1 MTSCSY
7 RTDGDL
13 DLALWVDGIETQLGD
28 SIDDNEQLSLD
39 VVFGHPYILEVRGKN
54 SAVNPFYE
62 LQVKGPAAPQITEFQ
77 VAKASAPDRWYSP
90 LAGDGSM
97 ASVPWLD
104 WRQIQIGFSQDVLVR
119 GEDLQVEDSAAAGLP
134 LQDFVYDATRHTATW
149 TFASWPAA
157 GQLVLTLSDAITDAS
172 LNALDGDGGPL
183 LPSGD
188 GLPGG
193 AWVLPVNVLPGDF
206 HADGMLDGL
215 DIDALAGA
223 IQAGDPVF
231 DLNDD
236 GQSTS
241 SDIVVWVQDLM
252 GTAIGDVNLD
262 GRFDSTDLV
271 IVFIAG
277 EFEDRAWAI
286 RPGRRAT

>member
-1 MTSCSY
+1 MH
-7 RTDGDL
+7 
-13 DLALWVDGIETQLGD
+13 W
-28 SIDDNEQLSLD
+28 
-39 VVFGHPYILEVRGKN
+39 
-54 SAVNPFYE
+54 
-62 LQVKGPAAPQITEFQ
+62 
-77 VAKASAPDRWYSP
+77 
-90 LAGDGSM
+90 
-97 ASVPWLD
+97 
-104 WRQIQIGFSQDVLVR
+104 
-119 GEDLQVEDSAAAGLP
+119 
-134 LQDFVYDATRHTATW
+134 TAT
-149 TFASWPAA
+149 
-157 GQLVLTLSDAITDAS
+157 
-172 LNALDGDGGPL
+172 GPL
-183 LPSGD
+183 LPSGN

-215 DIDALAGA
+215 DIDALAAA

-277 EFEDRAWAI
+277 EFEDSRVGHSTWAT
-286 RPGRRAT
+286 GDLNGDGEFDSSDLVFAFEFGGYQA